1 MKVNSLTVVST
12 GKARAPPFKETRDAP
27 SFKYTRDT
35 QGAISRM
42 AEPQHDP
49 VKMPNAEQED
59 SPYRFLSP

>member
-12 GKARAPPFKETRDAP
+12 GKARAPPFNETRDAP

-42 AEPQHDP
+42 AEPQHDL
-49 VKMPNAEQED
+49 VKCPTHFQ
-59 SPYRFLSP
+59 P